1 MKQFMTVFL
10 AVFAVALT
18 TAMIVKSNQKWDSN
32 ANDLMRTLTP
42 DVLTANCG
50 QPAADMA
57 SANNRRMFYPTSKDK
72 SIGLIFSFQ
81 HTPGEPGWTYLS
93 SNLGSRK
100 GKGLIQIEDV
110 RESQSWALI
119 ELPCLDRN
127 R

>member
-1 MKQFMTVFL
+1 MKRFITTIL
-10 AVFAVALT
+10 AVFTVALT

-50 QPAADMA
+50 QPSADIA
-57 SANNRRMFYPTSKDK
+57 SGNNRRMFYPTSKDE

-81 HTPGEPGWTYLS
+81 HESGNSSWTYLS
-93 SNLGSRK
+93 SNLGTHK

-110 RESQSWALI
+110 KESPSWAVI
-119 ELPCLDRN
+119 ELPCLDQSR
-127 R
+127 